1 MRRLAISVPSN
12 IAEGQGRR
20 SRGEFRRFLLMA
32 HGSLRELETQTIM
45 AQRLKY
51 LSSNEAS
58 RLHAMTAEI
67 GRLLNG
73 LIRSQKPVP

>member
-1 MRRLAISVPSN
+1 
-12 IAEGQGRR
+12 
-20 SRGEFRRFLLMA
+20 MA